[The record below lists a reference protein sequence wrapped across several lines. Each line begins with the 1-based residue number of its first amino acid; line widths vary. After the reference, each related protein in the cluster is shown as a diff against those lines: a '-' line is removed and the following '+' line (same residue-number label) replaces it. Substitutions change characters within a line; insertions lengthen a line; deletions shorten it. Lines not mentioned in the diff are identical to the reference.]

1 MPSALIH
8 GPSGHPLHPPLTDVA
23 IGGYTTATVLAVL
36 GALDVSEDAMGKA
49 AWLALLVGLAGAAL
63 AALTGLVDL
72 LRLPRP
78 SPAFRTGVI
87 HGIVNAAATMLF
99 LLAAVF
105 QYDGFHD
112 GSVTTSGLVLMLI
125 AFALVSV
132 GGYLGGALV
141 FRHGVRVER
150 DVT

>member
-8 GPSGHPLHPPLTDVA
+8 GPAGHPLHPPLTGVA

-36 GALDVSEDAMGKA
+36 GALDVSQDAMAKG
-49 AWLALLVGLAGAAL
+49 AWLALLVGLAGASL
-63 AALTGLVDL
+63 AALTGLADL

-78 SPAFRTGVI
+78 SPAFSTGVT
-87 HGIVNAAATMLF
+87 HGLVNAGATVLF

-112 GSVTTSGLVLMLI
+112 GSVTTTGLVLSLLG
-125 AFALVSV
+125 FAVVCL
-132 GGYLGGALV
+132 GGYLGGTLV

-150 DVT
+150 EGE